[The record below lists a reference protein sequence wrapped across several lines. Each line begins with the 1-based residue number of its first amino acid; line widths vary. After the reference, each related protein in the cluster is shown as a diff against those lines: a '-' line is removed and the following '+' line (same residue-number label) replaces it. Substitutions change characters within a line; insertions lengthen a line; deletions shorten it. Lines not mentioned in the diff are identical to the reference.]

1 MRVLATGK
9 YHPTILAGGEVAIT
23 TPGRQYL
30 LESIYRPVTLSY
42 EAWFSF
48 FLGRLDSKKI
58 GSQTKDDL
66 QKCAVISS
74 LGHDYKLA
82 SFPLAVTSI
91 HLAVEEAPGSSG
103 GTSHWS
109 NYKLDRPLDND
120 LNGPPNNYPRGPHH
134 KCSPPDQLS
143 RVLGGHRTRNWIYKN
158 RGT

>member
-1 MRVLATGK
+1 MA
-9 YHPTILAGGEVAIT
+9 
-23 TPGRQYL
+23 
-30 LESIYRPVTLSY
+30 SNIYWGLVTLSY

-91 HLAVEEAPGSSG
+91 HLAV
-103 GTSHWS
+103 W
-109 NYKLDRPLDND
+109 
-120 LNGPPNNYPRGPHH
+120 RGPWELRWDLTLIDLII
-134 KCSPPDQLS
+134 SWTGLS
-143 RVLGGHRTRNWIYKN
+143 TMIWMGLPTIIREGLTTNALHLINYQECLVAIGDVIEFIRTVALNTWVFSLLLSE
-158 RGT
+158 